1 MSNQPTHDEAEM
13 TFGEHLDE
21 VRKILVRVAIVFTLL
36 FIVLFALK
44 GIVLDIVFAPIRET
58 FPTNRAFAW
67 VAHLLGSDTLSI
79 HPETVELFNNKMAGQ
94 FMLHIKS
101 SIVGAFIVAF
111 PYLIWELWLFVKPA
125 LPPHQ
130 RKRSIR
136 YVLETPVWFVLGL
149 LFGYYIISP
158 LAINFLGNYQ
168 VSDQIS
174 NIIDVSSFMTTVLS
188 VSFAAALAFQLPL
201 LIRLL
206 ATIGIV
212 SSKGMRQ
219 YRKIAAVALLVFAA
233 IITPP
238 DVISQCLIFVPCYI
252 LYEYGIG
259 IAERIERRRAKDE
272 AEYQAKLEAEKAAA
286 AEKERE
292 EQEAAEKEAAEKR
305 AAEEKAQ
312 QERAAEEQVAES
324 QQEKAEPTTEEAQ
337 AEPKVESE
345 PEAEAATQEQSE
357 EHSEDDSTDEPTD
370 DADNTPDEPAEP
382 KQPAKAGEQTDEAP
396 NNPNPGDY
404 EVMDEHEVTFGVSE
418 STEEELEI
426 MRRFMTPE
434 K

>member
-21 VRKILVRVAIVFTLL
+21 VRKILVRVAIIFTLL
-36 FIVLFALK
+36 FIVLFSLK

-58 FPTNRAFAW
+58 FPTNRFFAW
-67 VAHLLGSDTLSI
+67 LAELVGSEALDI
-79 HPETVELFNNKMAGQ
+79 NPENVELFNNKMAGQ
-94 FMLHIKS
+94 FLLHIKS

-136 YVLETPVWFVLGL
+136 YVMETPIWFVMGL

-174 NIIDVSSFMTTVLS
+174 NIIDVSSFMTTVIS
-188 VSFAAALAFQLPL
+188 VSFAAAVAFQLPL

-206 ATIGIV
+206 ATMGIV
-212 SSKGMRQ
+212 SSSGMRQ
-219 YRKIAAVALLVFAA
+219 YRKVAAVALLIFAA

-259 IAERIERRRAKDE
+259 IAERIEKRRAKDE
-272 AEYQAKLEAEKAAA
+272 AEYQAKVEAEKAAA
-286 AEKERE
+286 REKE
-292 EQEAAEKEAAEKR
+292 EQEAKLKAEQEAKQKEEEQARQKQEADEKAAEKSD
-305 AAEEKAQ
+305 EEDNT
-312 QERAAEEQVAES
+312 ENDPTPTEPE
-324 QQEKAEPTTEEAQ
+324 EPT
-337 AEPKVESE
+337 
-345 PEAEAATQEQSE
+345 
-357 EHSEDDSTDEPTD
+357 
-370 DADNTPDEPAEP
+370 NEPAEP
-382 KQPAKAGEQTDEAP
+382 SEETTADETEAGEDKPETKAEQSAPKSGEQTDENP
-396 NNPNPGDY
+396 DNPNPGDY
-404 EVMDEHEVTFGVSE
+404 LVEEEHEMSFGVSE
-418 STEEELEI
+418 SSDEELEI
-426 MRRFMTPE
+426 MRRFMPKAE
-434 K
+434 E

>member
-21 VRKILVRVAIVFTLL
+21 VRKILVRVAIIFTLL
-36 FIVLFALK
+36 FIVLFSLK

-58 FPTNRAFAW
+58 FPTNRFFAW
-67 VAHLLGSDTLSI
+67 LAELVGSEALDI
-79 HPETVELFNNKMAGQ
+79 NPENVELFNNKMAGQ
-94 FMLHIKS
+94 FLLHIKS

-136 YVLETPVWFVLGL
+136 YVLETPIWFVMGL

-174 NIIDVSSFMTTVLS
+174 NIIDVSSFMTTVIS
-188 VSFAAALAFQLPL
+188 VSFAAAVAFQLPL

-206 ATIGIV
+206 ATMGIV
-212 SSKGMRQ
+212 SSNGMRQ
-219 YRKIAAVALLVFAA
+219 YRKVAVVALLVFAA

-238 DVISQCLIFVPCYI
+238 DIISQCLIFVPCYI

-259 IAERIERRRAKDE
+259 IAERIEKRRAKDE
-272 AEYQAKLEAEKAAA
+272 AEYQAKVEAEKAAA
-286 AEKERE
+286 REKE
-292 EQEAAEKEAAEKR
+292 EQEAKLKAEQEAKQKEEEQARQKQEVAEKSDEKSD
-305 AAEEKAQ
+305 EEDNT
-312 QERAAEEQVAES
+312 ENDPTPTEPE
-324 QQEKAEPTTEEAQ
+324 EPT
-337 AEPKVESE
+337 
-345 PEAEAATQEQSE
+345 
-357 EHSEDDSTDEPTD
+357 
-370 DADNTPDEPAEP
+370 DEPAEP
-382 KQPAKAGEQTDEAP
+382 SEETTADETEAGEDKPETKAEQSAPKSGEQTDENP
-396 NNPNPGDY
+396 DNPNPGDY
-404 EVMDEHEVTFGVSE
+404 LVEEEHEMSFGVSE
-418 STEEELEI
+418 SSDEELEI
-426 MRRFMTPE
+426 MRRFMPKAE
-434 K
+434 E

>member
-21 VRKILVRVAIVFTLL
+21 VRKILVRVAIIFTLL
-36 FIVLFALK
+36 FIVLFSLK

-58 FPTNRAFAW
+58 FPTNRFFAW
-67 VAHLLGSDTLSI
+67 LAELVGSEALDI
-79 HPETVELFNNKMAGQ
+79 NPENVELFNNKMAGQ
-94 FMLHIKS
+94 FLLHIKS

-136 YVLETPVWFVLGL
+136 YVMETPIWFVMGL

-174 NIIDVSSFMTTVLS
+174 NIIDVSSFMTTVIS
-188 VSFAAALAFQLPL
+188 VSFAAAVAFQLPL

-206 ATIGIV
+206 ATMGIV
-212 SSKGMRQ
+212 SSSGMRQ
-219 YRKIAAVALLVFAA
+219 YRKVAAVALLIFAA

-259 IAERIERRRAKDE
+259 IAERIEKRRAKDE
-272 AEYQAKLEAEKAAA
+272 AEYQAKVEAEKAAA
-286 AEKERE
+286 REKE
-292 EQEAAEKEAAEKR
+292 EQEAKLKAEQEAKQKEEEQARQKQEADEKAAEKSD
-305 AAEEKAQ
+305 EEDNT
-312 QERAAEEQVAES
+312 EDDPTPTEPE
-324 QQEKAEPTTEEAQ
+324 EPT
-337 AEPKVESE
+337 
-345 PEAEAATQEQSE
+345 
-357 EHSEDDSTDEPTD
+357 
-370 DADNTPDEPAEP
+370 DEPAEP
-382 KQPAKAGEQTDEAP
+382 SEETTADETEAGEDKPETKAEQSAPKSGEQTDENP
-396 NNPNPGDY
+396 DNPNPGDY
-404 EVMDEHEVTFGVSE
+404 LVEEEHEMSFGVSE
-418 STEEELEI
+418 SSDEELEI
-426 MRRFMTPE
+426 MRRFMPKAE
-434 K
+434 E

>member
-21 VRKILVRVAIVFTLL
+21 VRKILVRVAIIFTLL
-36 FIVLFALK
+36 FIVLFSLK

-58 FPTNRAFAW
+58 FPTNRFFSWLAEL
-67 VAHLLGSDTLSI
+67 VGSEALDI
-79 HPETVELFNNKMAGQ
+79 NPENVELFNNKMAGQ
-94 FMLHIKS
+94 FLLHIKS

-136 YVLETPVWFVLGL
+136 YVMETPIWFVMGL

-174 NIIDVSSFMTTVLS
+174 NIIDVSSFMTTVIS
-188 VSFAAALAFQLPL
+188 VSFAAAVAFQLPL

-206 ATIGIV
+206 ATMGIV
-212 SSKGMRQ
+212 SSNGMRQ
-219 YRKIAAVALLVFAA
+219 YRKVAAVALLVFAA

-238 DVISQCLIFVPCYI
+238 DIISQCLIFVPCYI

-259 IAERIERRRAKDE
+259 IAERIEKRRAKDE
-272 AEYQAKLEAEKAAA
+272 AEYQAKVEAEKAAA
-286 AEKERE
+286 REKE
-292 EQEAAEKEAAEKR
+292 EQEAKLKAEQEAKQKEEEQARQKQEAEQKAAEKSDEKSD
-305 AAEEKAQ
+305 EE
-312 QERAAEEQVAES
+312 
-324 QQEKAEPTTEEAQ
+324 
-337 AEPKVESE
+337 
-345 PEAEAATQEQSE
+345 
-357 EHSEDDSTDEPTD
+357 
-370 DADNTPDEPAEP
+370 DNTENDPTPTELEEPNDEPAEP
-382 KQPAKAGEQTDEAP
+382 SEETTADETEAGEDKPETKAEQSAPKSGEQTDENP
-396 NNPNPGDY
+396 DNPNPGDY
-404 EVMDEHEVTFGVSE
+404 LVEEEHEMSFGVSE
-418 STEEELEI
+418 SSDEELEI
-426 MRRFMTPE
+426 MRRFMPKAE
-434 K
+434 E

>member
-1 MSNQPTHDEAEM
+1 MSNQPIHDEAEM

-21 VRKILVRVAIVFTLL
+21 VRKILVRVAVVFTLL
-36 FIVLFALK
+36 FIVLFSLK

-58 FPTNRAFAW
+58 FPTNQFFSWLAS
-67 VAHLLGSDTLSI
+67 LIGSETLSI

-94 FMLHIKS
+94 FLLHIKS
-101 SIVGAFIVAF
+101 SIVGAFIIAF

-130 RKRSIR
+130 RKQSIR
-136 YVLETPVWFVLGL
+136 YVLETPIWFIMGL

-206 ATIGIV
+206 ATIGII
-212 SSKGMRQ
+212 SSSGMRQ
-219 YRKIAAVALLVFAA
+219 YRKVAVVALLCFAA

-238 DVISQCLIFVPCYI
+238 DIISQCLIFVPCYV

-259 IAERIERRRAKDE
+259 IAERIEKRRAHEE
-272 AEYQAKLEAEKAAA
+272 AIYQAKVAAEKAK
-286 AEKERE
+286 AEK
-292 EQEAAEKEAAEKR
+292 EAAEKEAAEKAEAER
-305 AAEEKAQ
+305 KAAEKADKPAEEKA
-312 QERAAEEQVAES
+312 EVKESKDSDDNEPTPEEPTEEPVAEAETADEAESAEEKPAEEKVAEKS
-324 QQEKAEPTTEEAQ
+324 A
-337 AEPKVESE
+337 PK
-345 PEAEAATQEQSE
+345 P
-357 EHSEDDSTDEPTD
+357 
-370 DADNTPDEPAEP
+370 
-382 KQPAKAGEQTDEAP
+382 GEQTDEMP
-396 NNPNPGDY
+396 DNPNPGDY
-404 EVMDEHEVTFGVSE
+404 DVMDEHEVSFGVSE
-418 STEEELEI
+418 STDEELEI
-426 MRRFMTPE
+426 MRRFMPKSDE
-434 K
+434 